1 MVRLL
6 APRPT
11 TPPPLSWAAVVAPP
25 MLIAPPFIVTVPR
38 VAPALKFTVPPVV
51 VVVGIVGARVKLVV
65 PPLIV
70 AVAAAVTFGRLAVP
84 PLVVTL
90 LTAAY
95 GPRLAVPPL
104 VVTFG
109 VVPSAVMLVTFVVPA
124 VVDSV
129 LMADVL
135 AAGESRTKIPPPD
148 LVTVRAVA
156 PLKVIAPGKTVRPV
170 VTLNVGLPVRVVPAN
185 DRVNGVVL
193 PVDVLSVFEPMVSGP
208 RARLPVLSISSVELA
223 VTVTGLA

>member
-1 MVRLL
+1 MLISMARLGLIPLYPSAPPPPPTAVFDTLWMVNVVPSAPPLL
-6 APRPT
+6 AFTSEYLNEAVKAPFPVPKLARLNGVANHAAFAWLPVFGVTVITLLVIAGAVTPT
-11 TPPPLSWAAVVAPP
+11 RLHPVPLPPNPLRVGPGVPP
-25 MLIAPPFIVTVPR
+25 MPR
-38 VAPALKFTVPPVV
+38 VVPALKFTVPPVV

-109 VVPSAVMLVTFVVPA
+109 VVPSAVMLVTFV
-124 VVDSV
+124 
-129 LMADVL
+129 
-135 AAGESRTKIPPPD
+135 
-148 LVTVRAVA
+148 
-156 PLKVIAPGKTVRPV
+156 
-170 VTLNVGLPVRVVPAN
+170 
-185 DRVNGVVL
+185 
-193 PVDVLSVFEPMVSGP
+193 
-208 RARLPVLSISSVELA
+208 
-223 VTVTGLA
+223 